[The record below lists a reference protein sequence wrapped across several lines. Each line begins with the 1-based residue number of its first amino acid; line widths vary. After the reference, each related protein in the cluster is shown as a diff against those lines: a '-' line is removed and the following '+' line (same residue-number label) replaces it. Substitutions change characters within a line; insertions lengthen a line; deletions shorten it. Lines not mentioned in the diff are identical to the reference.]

1 MKIVKLTIDEDN
13 EFQGIDA
20 VALVEE
26 PAIEIDFQAFSQAK
40 FASFDDYPQAAKKAA
55 EQGIKRNEAL
65 GNKCGTLVGKQRAQ
79 QLANGR
85 NITIDTIKRMR
96 SFLLRQKD
104 NYDLAVKRKDYD
116 ACGYISYLLWG
127 GPSAL
132 PWAEKKL
139 RQAGVLEKSNEE
151 IIRDY
156 FNTQETISEYLEFVQ
171 SADGFSVG
179 DFVSFG
185 FAGKTKDKDRSR
197 GQIKDIRVEGT
208 VTIPGTSF
216 EFKPTKDNPLAII
229 KLKSGKTVGQY
240 TKDYVKYKNQKILAT
255 ENTLMH

>member
-1 MKIVKLTIDEDN
+1 MKVVKLTIDEDN
-13 EFQGIDA
+13 EFEGIDA

-65 GNKCGTLVGKQRAQ
+65 DNKCGTLVGKQRAQ

-85 NITIDTIKRMR
+85 NISIDTIKRMR

-185 FAGKTKDKDRSR
+185 FAGKLR
-197 GQIKDIRVEGT
+197 IKIDQEG
-208 VTIPGTSF
+208 
-216 EFKPTKDNPLAII
+216 K
-229 KLKSGKTVGQY
+229 
-240 TKDYVKYKNQKILAT
+240 
-255 ENTLMH
+255 